1 MSSSDCEQE
10 REQQRLT
17 LIECLR
23 NRLVAIIQVEPVLDF
38 IKFMDEAD
46 VEEIRTVKTQK
57 GNQAAAHLLLT
68 KINRQPRS
76 RGWFGEFLTA
86 LREGGCSHA
95 AVYVNLETDNAISPT
110 LEAQNDLEVNFI
122 NMLSP
127 SLIDKLKPNEVSP
140 HCLAKNIL
148 TQDDVENISSET
160 RQKGNKAGA
169 RQLLKRVMMKS
180 PGWFSIFLDVLQQTG
195 YEDLAKM
202 LAGNDNSQP
211 KTLDPAQ
218 ESQDI
223 ASEQLATEV
232 QNNVDD
238 AKPDKLAVEKDEQ
251 APQDLYS
258 SPITAVENDQNSRQI
273 DESSIQLDISA
284 LDQSINSASSQ
295 DLAETSTC
303 SSNDS
308 HMENGS
314 FGMSGMDNACS
325 ASSQDLAETS
335 TCSSNDSHMENGSFG
350 MSGMDNACSDSDEE
364 NKEKGRQSPVP
375 EIQLRDYQQEV
386 AAPALEGKNLIICL
400 PTGSGKTRVAV
411 YITRYHLDKMKLQG
425 KTGKV
430 IVLVNKVPLVD
441 QHFRK
446 EFNPYLK
453 DKYSVSKIS
462 GDTQLKI
469 SFPQVV
475 RANDIIIC
483 TAQILENQLAELN
496 NSDADNLKISDFSLI
511 IIDECHH
518 TQKEGVYKSI
528 MTRYIEQKLNNKGDA
543 EVALPQILGLTASP
557 GVGGARNRKNAESH
571 ILQICANLDAYK
583 IMTVKEHHA
592 QLKDQVKDPVK
603 KMEIAE
609 ERTEDPFGGQ
619 IKDMMMKIHAYLGR
633 NPASDFGTQSY
644 EQWIVQK
651 EKIGA
656 KEENRKLRVCAEHLR
671 KYNDA
676 LMINDTIRM
685 IDAYNYLTDFYK
697 DEKRKKVPDDD
708 EDVPK
713 SKLDDTD
720 RFLITLFNAQ
730 QKKLQILAGNPQ
742 YENGKLTKLR
752 TTILQEFTKKR
763 NSRGIIFT
771 KTRQNAH
778 ALHEWIEE
786 NEKFKDVGIKAHYLT
801 GAGSNS
807 QYKHMT
813 QNEQKEVLSK
823 FRDGEINLLIATTVA
838 EEGLDIKEC
847 NFVIRYGLVTN
858 EIAMVQARGRARSDD
873 STYALVANEGS
884 GVLERENVNVFRE
897 SMMYAA
903 IQKVQEMPE
912 EEYNQQIDERQLQ
925 NIMEHRMK
933 KRKNLTK
940 RIKSDP
946 SKVTFLCNTC
956 SILACSGKDI
966 QVIENMHHVNV
977 TDEFKDLYG
986 ERENKALQEKCL
998 DYQTNQE
1005 IYCKKC
1011 GQPWGTMMVH
1021 RGVDLP
1027 CLSIRN
1033 FVVLIDEK
1041 NVNRGTYKKWSEVPF
1056 KLPKFNYIKY
1066 VESHR

>member
-211 KTLDPAQ
+211 KTL
-218 ESQDI
+218 
-223 ASEQLATEV
+223 
-232 QNNVDD
+232 
-238 AKPDKLAVEKDEQ
+238 
-251 APQDLYS
+251 
-258 SPITAVENDQNSRQI
+258 
-273 DESSIQLDISA
+273 
-284 LDQSINSASSQ
+284 ASSQ

>member
-1 MSSSDCEQE
+1 MSSSDCEQDL
-10 REQQRLT
+10 EQQHLT
-17 LIECLR
+17 LIECFR

-38 IKFMDEAD
+38 IKFMGEAEI
-46 VEEIRTVKTQK
+46 EEIRTMKTQK

-95 AVYVNLETDNAISPT
+95 AEYVNLETDNAISPT

-127 SLIDKLKPNEVSP
+127 SLIDQLKPNEVSP

-180 PGWFSIFLDVLQQTG
+180 PGWFSKFLDVLQQTG

-258 SPITAVENDQNSRQI
+258 SPDTAVENDQNSRQI
-273 DESSIQLDISA
+273 DESTIQLDISA
-284 LDQSINSASSQ
+284 LDQSVN
-295 DLAETSTC
+295 
-303 SSNDS
+303 
-308 HMENGS
+308 
-314 FGMSGMDNACS
+314 
-325 ASSQDLAETS
+325 
-335 TCSSNDSHMENGSFG
+335 
-350 MSGMDNACSDSDEE
+350 SDSDEE

-496 NSDADNLKISDFSLI
+496 DSDADNLKISDFSLI

-557 GVGGARNRKNAESH
+557 GVGGAKNRKNAESH

-619 IKDMMMKIHAYLGR
+619 IKDMMMKIHTYLGR

-651 EKIGA
+651 EKTGA

-778 ALHEWIEE
+778 ALQEWIEE
-786 NEKFKDVGIKAHYLT
+786 NEKFRDVGIKAHYLT

-813 QNEQKEVLSK
+813 QNEQKEVLGK
-823 FRDGEINLLIATTVA
+823 FHDGEINLLIATTVA

-912 EEYNQQIDERQLQ
+912 KEYNQQIDERQLQ

-933 KRKNLTK
+933 KRKNLIK

-1033 FVVLIDEK
+1033 FVVLIDDK
-1041 NVNRGTYKKWSEVPF
+1041 NVDRGTYKKWSEVPF